1 MEDYFIFFLNGRG
14 PKVFRK
20 MENDLQYFLNRKTT
34 SMKRKW
40 KITLILMKL
49 KISKQFWQMEDSLN
63 MYEN

>member
-20 MENDLQYFLNRKTT
+20 MENDPQYFLNRKTT